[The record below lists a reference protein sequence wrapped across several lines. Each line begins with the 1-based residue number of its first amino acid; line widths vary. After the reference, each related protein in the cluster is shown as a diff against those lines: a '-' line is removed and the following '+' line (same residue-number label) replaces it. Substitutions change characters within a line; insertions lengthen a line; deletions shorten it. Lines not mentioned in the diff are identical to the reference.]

1 MTNKALT
8 LIGFAAKAGKIT
20 YGSDGCVIG
29 LQKKKI
35 LLILLASD
43 TAAHTAEKIERACD
57 KAGVSCIKCFDRE
70 TLSEAV
76 GKYNK
81 VVLGVTDAS
90 FSDKIKEYCHME

>member
-8 LIGFAAKAGKIT
+8 LLGFAAKAGKIT
-20 YGSDGCVIG
+20 YGSDGCFIG

-35 LLILLASD
+35 HLILMASD
-43 TAAHTAEKIERACD
+43 TSENTAEKIERACN
-57 KAGVSCIKCFDRE
+57 KAGVHCIKCFNRE

-81 VVLGVTDAS
+81 VVLGITDAS

>member
-1 MTNKALT
+1 MKNKALT
-8 LIGFAAKAGKIT
+8 LLGFAARAGKIT
-20 YGSDGCVIG
+20 YGSEGCVIG
-29 LQKKKI
+29 VQKKKI
-35 LLILLASD
+35 QLILMASD
-43 TAAHTAEKIERACD
+43 ISDHTAEKIERACD

-81 VVLGVTDAS
+81 VVLGITEAS

>member
-1 MTNKALT
+1 MRNKVLT

-20 YGSDGCVIG
+20 YGSDACIMG
-29 LQKKKI
+29 LNKQKI
-35 LLILLASD
+35 QLILLASD
-43 TAAHTAEKIERACD
+43 TAANTKEKIEHTCK

-81 VVLGVTDAS
+81 VVLGITDAS
-90 FSDKIKEYCHME
+90 FSEKIKEYCHME